1 MSKNQE
7 NAIELQQKVTKI
19 FNKEDLAQFVEDLR
33 TDLRLHPD
41 RWENQTLDRFL
52 EAMASWIQS
61 MDGYYANAGRM
72 PPTAPDWST
81 FADILY
87 ASRVYE

>member
-1 MSKNQE
+1 M
-7 NAIELQQKVTKI
+7 ELHESVAHVGT
-19 FNKEDLAQFVEDLR
+19 KEDLAQFVEDLR

-61 MDGYYANAGRM
+61 IDGFYANAGKI
-72 PPTAPDWST
+72 PPTAPNWST
-81 FADILY
+81 FADFLY
-87 ASRVYE
+87 ASRIYE